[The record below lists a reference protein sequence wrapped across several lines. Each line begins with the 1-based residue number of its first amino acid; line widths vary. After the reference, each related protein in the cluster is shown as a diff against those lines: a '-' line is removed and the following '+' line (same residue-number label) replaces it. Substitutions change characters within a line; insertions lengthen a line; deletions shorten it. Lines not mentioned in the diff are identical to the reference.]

1 MYGRA
6 KPQETPFSG
15 PYWWQAAIFLAIAL
29 LAQIELMHFLTWRH
43 AEPSLVLVAVVW
55 YALRTDLRRAVVF
68 GLIAGACEDILGGA
82 LTGAA
87 TGGGWTIATTGT
99 ALLVGSLSQG
109 FFADSIPVLTAAVA
123 IGTLVRRLIFWSV
136 LSLEGYPRGYAGVHA
151 HQAIWE
157 ALMNAAIA
165 AALMLVLRLVERR
178 KA

>member
-1 MYGRA
+1 
-6 KPQETPFSG
+6 
-15 PYWWQAAIFLAIAL
+15 LAIAL
-29 LAQIELMHFLTWRH
+29 VTQIEFMHFLTWHH

-55 YALRTDLRRAVVF
+55 YALRTDVRRAVLF

-123 IGTLVRRLIFWSV
+123 IGTLLRRLIFWSV

-151 HQAIWE
+151 HQALWE

-165 AALMLVLRLVERR
+165 AALMLVLRLMERR
-178 KA
+178 RA

>member
-1 MYGRA
+1 M
-6 KPQETPFSG
+6 
-15 PYWWQAAIFLAIAL
+15 AIAL
-29 LAQIELMHFLTWRH
+29 VAQIELMHFLVWRH

-55 YALRTDLRRAVVF
+55 YALRTDVRRAVVF

-87 TGGGWTIATTGT
+87 TGGGWTLATTGT
-99 ALLVGSLSQG
+99 ALLIGSLSQG

-123 IGTLVRRLIFWSV
+123 IGTLIRRLIFWSV

-151 HQAIWE
+151 HQALWE

-165 AALMLVLRLVERR
+165 AALMLVFRLVERR